1 MQNKT
6 IIYDMVAVIGDIHG
20 CYFTFVELYKK
31 LKNAY
36 PEIPIYLVGDLVD
49 RGLNS
54 YQVLNFVESEKIKF
68 TPGNHDFMFVHF
80 FKDPASI
87 FARSWVFNGNEP
99 TLISYEEHTKDL
111 FRHIEL
117 IRQMP
122 VYYNLKDCFISHAG
136 ISNYYSKYLDKEE
149 YQEDPLKVLLPL
161 VESDKFNEV
170 GIMWNRDELLNIGK
184 LQVVGH
190 THQKDVTYIE
200 DSNAVYIDTAA
211 CIGNKL
217 SAVIIHENE
226 IIDTLYEETHLE
238 DIIS

>member
-1 MQNKT
+1 M
-6 IIYDMVAVIGDIHG
+6 IMVAVIGDIHG
-20 CYFTFVELYKK
+20 CYFTFLTLYNKIKK
-31 LKNAY
+31 AY

-54 YQVLNFVESEKIKF
+54 YQVMSFVESEKIKF
-68 TPGNHDFMFVHF
+68 TPGNHDYMFMHF

-99 TLISYEEHTKDL
+99 TLISYEEHNQDL

-117 IRQMP
+117 IRKMP
-122 VYYNLKDCFISHAG
+122 VYYNLDDCFISHAG
-136 ISNYYSKYLDKEE
+136 ISNYYSKYLDELPPE
-149 YQEDPLKVLLPL
+149 TDLLETLLPL
-161 VESDKFNEV
+161 VDADKLSEV
-170 GIMWNRDELLNIGK
+170 GILWNRDELLNIGK

-190 THQKDVTYIE
+190 THQKEVTYIE
-200 DSNAVYIDTAA
+200 ESNAIYIDTAA

-226 IIDTLYEETHLE
+226 IVNTLDEETHLE